1 MKREEIEKAAKKEA
15 EELACLVYYG
25 GSAISQED
33 VENACVKI
41 AEWRI
46 NSVWHDANETPIS
59 GKEALVK
66 YITGDLKIKYRVD
79 VFCGYEWKEMC
90 HYDKLIQFAYIE
102 DLIPNKE

>member
-79 VFCGYEWKEMC
+79 VFAVMNGKKCATMTNSYNL
-90 HYDKLIQFAYIE
+90 HTLRT
-102 DLIPNKE
+102 

>member
-46 NSVWHDANETPIS
+46 NSVWHTPNEKPVLNEFFVYQTESDEYETDCLYKKDI
-59 GKEALVK
+59 
-66 YITGDLKIKYRVD
+66 RWD
-79 VFCGYEWKEMC
+79 VYVVSE
-90 HYDKLIQFAYIE
+90 KLIRWAYMK

>member
-33 VENACVKI
+33 VENACMKI

-46 NSVWHDANETPIS
+46 NSVWHDVKERPDENEPTIIEMDNGGIFFAENGYYGPWQYN
-59 GKEALVK
+59 VK
-66 YITGDLKIKYRVD
+66 YFGFKR
-79 VFCGYEWKEMC
+79 W
-90 HYDKLIQFAYIE
+90 AYIK
-102 DLIPNKE
+102 DLIPNTEK